1 MWEDKVNMKIDD
13 LLKKLPPD
21 NFGKGDAFEKL
32 VKWWL
37 QNDSVWKGL
46 LKPNTVKLWNESPH
60 RQGRDIGIDLTAEDY
75 LGHVWAIQAKNWKE
89 ETSLPKSEIDKFL
102 SASNTR
108 KFQKRLL
115 VTTTS
120 SISSNAVSAMD
131 HQEKEAKKV
140 TIHDLRESNVEW
152 QLYFDNPK
160 ANATK
165 AIKIPF
171 PHQKD
176 AIKNT
181 VKGLK
186 ENKRGQ
192 LIMAC
197 GSGKTITAQR
207 IDEELESKLTLVLVP
222 SLLLVQQTLKSW
234 REETRKD
241 FLSMAVC
248 SDDTVTNDSAVGK
261 VSDLSIPVTTDSKE
275 IKEFLKLK
283 GRKVIFSTYQSSS
296 KIAKAIKGT
305 KYKFDLVIAD
315 EAHRL
320 AGTVDKE
327 YGSVLQ
333 KNALPSKHYLFMTAT
348 PRIFTANVQ
357 KTASERGVEVYS
369 MDDET
374 IFGKQLHDYSFA
386 DAIRDGVLTDYRVV
400 VVGVDDPMLADM
412 IDQRELVRAG
422 DIDTDAKTLASHIGL
437 AKAMRDYKLNRVIS
451 FHSRIK
457 SAKTFAEQHPKIREW
472 MKEPNI
478 KSTNL
483 TTLTISGQ
491 DSSDARKRVLDQLKE
506 VDSNSQGLVTN
517 ARCLTEGVD
526 VPTLDGIAFI
536 DPRASQVDIVQAVG
550 RAIRRGGDEKKFGY
564 IVIPIFFSQKDIDEE
579 VINESAFKPIWD
591 VINALKSHDSKLS
604 DEIDEMRINL
614 GRLKKPQEISEKVDW
629 NLPKN
634 LDSTFVEKINIL
646 VVEKTTSVWDESYG
660 AFLEFIAKYNHARP
674 TRNDI
679 SETGINLGV
688 WVENNRSRK
697 KFLSKERINKLE
709 ISHPTWTWDPHDDA
723 WNQGFSYLGQYI
735 KEFGNCRVT
744 QKYVNIAGFK
754 LGLWVNGQRT
764 NYRRKKL
771 SSDRILLLENLH
783 DTWSWEPYEDN
794 WEEFYELVKD
804 SIIEDG
810 FINYHRIDKNTKKS
824 IKSWVS
830 MQRTSYRENLLSQEK
845 IIKLENLG
853 DAWSWEPSWD
863 SWFGNF
869 EILKKYVIDNKS
881 VIIPDGIKSKNVKN
895 MRMWITK
902 QRAHYKKGTLE
913 IKKIEM
919 IQSLSPDWKWEPHDQ
934 QWNEMYEELIRF
946 IKLENHA
953 LVPNS
958 YTTKSGLKLGS
969 WIERQRSLVR
979 KKQLS
984 QERLELLKQSHETF
998 SWDPKEESWFNGLS
1012 EYKLNIVNLRENG
1025 IPDLFVT
1032 PTGYKLGQWIR
1043 MQRQAKRRG
1052 ELDKDRL
1059 STLEDLENWSWDPF
1073 EDKWFHNWN
1082 LLRDYLTEHKEY
1094 PKQKGFKLTT
1104 WVENQRKLYK
1114 FGKLEKQK
1122 IKKLESLPV
1131 PIVWNPIESLWIA
1144 NYKEF
1149 LLYVKNK
1156 GDCQIDIETKS
1167 SSGLS
1172 IGAWTYTQRAMFK
1185 QGKLSDERTK
1195 KLEAIN
1201 GWKWDLGKGGRG
1213 KKI

>member
-1 MWEDKVNMKIDD
+1 MQIDD
-13 LLKKLPPD
+13 LLKKLPSD

-75 LGHVWAIQAKNWKE
+75 LGHVWAIQAKNWRE
-89 ETSLPKSEIDKFL
+89 DTSLPKSEIDKFL

-120 SISSNAVSAMD
+120 SISSNALSAMD

-165 AIKIPF
+165 AVKIPF

-207 IDEELESKLTLVLVP
+207 IDEELQSKLTLVLVP

-305 KYKFDLVIAD
+305 KRKFDLVIAD

-369 MDDET
+369 MDDES
-374 IFGKQLHDYSFA
+374 IFGKQLHNYSFA

-400 VVGVDDPMLADM
+400 VVGVDDPMLVDM
-412 IDQRELVRAG
+412 IEQRELVRAG

-457 SAKTFAEQHPKIREW
+457 SAKNFAEAHPRIRDW

-478 KSTNL
+478 KSTKL

-491 DSSDARKRVLDQLKE
+491 DSSDARKTVLDQLKE
-506 VDSNSQGLVTN
+506 VDIDSQGLVTN

-564 IVIPIFFSQKDIDEE
+564 IVIPIFFSQEEIDEE
-579 VINESAFKPIWD
+579 IINESVFKPIWN
-591 VINALKSHDSKLS
+591 VINALKSHDTKLA
-604 DEIDEMRINL
+604 DEIDELRISLGRSRKPMGVSEKVIFDLPLIINSSFVDKIHTSIIEKTSSNWMFSYGALSEYVSEFDKYPIATEEYKGIKIGAWLALQRSRVDYLEKERKELLNRLPNFIWEPYEHQWETGFMRLENFVERYGHARPVRSFVDEDGFKLAVWVGVQRSQYKKGKLGKDKIDRLTNLSPSWSFDPFEDDWEFGFKKLEKFTKENGNANPPAKYQTEDGFNL
-614 GRLKKPQEISEKVDW
+614 GRWVSVQRQVYRKVRFKSELTPLKIKRLESLVGWEWNPRKSRFEIGLNELHNYIDKFGNS
-629 NLPKN
+629 
-634 LDSTFVEKINIL
+634 KIN
-646 VVEKTTSVWDESYG
+646 S
-660 AFLEFIAKYNHARP
+660 KY
-674 TRNDI
+674 I
-679 SETGINLGV
+679 SDSGYTLGL
-688 WVENNRSRK
+688 WISIQRSRK
-697 KFLSKERINKLE
+697 NTLTKQQIAELE
-709 ISHPTWTWDPHDDA
+709 KIMDWTWDPLGDD
-723 WNQGFSYLGQYI
+723 WIRNYKEVLNYC
-735 KEFGNCRVT
+735 KEFGRHPSYGYVDSEGRNTGKWLYAMKNRPPQDPEKLELLSAIPGWGESKDQNTYEFLEMFEELKKYYFKNNDLDVDRNFLT
-744 QKYVNIAGFK
+744 ETGKNLLGWINRQKS
-754 LGLWVNGQRT
+754 
-764 NYRRKKL
+764 NYRRAEL
-771 SSDRILLLENLH
+771 SEDRIELLNSIPAWNWERIKQWEFDEVFDILEKYSKIHGTSDISIYVKFENVSIGKWVSRQRSKYNSKALSEDRIL
-783 DTWSWEPYEDN
+783 
-794 WEEFYELVKD
+794 
-804 SIIEDG
+804 
-810 FINYHRIDKNTKKS
+810 
-824 IKSWVS
+824 
-830 MQRTSYRENLLSQEK
+830 
-845 IIKLENLG
+845 
-853 DAWSWEPSWD
+853 
-863 SWFGNF
+863 
-869 EILKKYVIDNKS
+869 
-881 VIIPDGIKSKNVKN
+881 
-895 MRMWITK
+895 
-902 QRAHYKKGTLE
+902 
-913 IKKIEM
+913 
-919 IQSLSPDWKWEPHDQ
+919 
-934 QWNEMYEELIRF
+934 
-946 IKLENHA
+946 
-953 LVPNS
+953 
-958 YTTKSGLKLGS
+958 
-969 WIERQRSLVR
+969 
-979 KKQLS
+979 
-984 QERLELLKQSHETF
+984 
-998 SWDPKEESWFNGLS
+998 
-1012 EYKLNIVNLRENG
+1012 
-1025 IPDLFVT
+1025 
-1032 PTGYKLGQWIR
+1032 
-1043 MQRQAKRRG
+1043 
-1052 ELDKDRL
+1052 
-1059 STLEDLENWSWDPF
+1059 
-1073 EDKWFHNWN
+1073 
-1082 LLRDYLTEHKEY
+1082 
-1094 PKQKGFKLTT
+1094 
-1104 WVENQRKLYK
+1104 
-1114 FGKLEKQK
+1114 KLEKLPNWTW
-1122 IKKLESLPV
+1122 KK
-1131 PIVWNPIESLWIA
+1131 
-1144 NYKEF
+1144 
-1149 LLYVKNK
+1149 
-1156 GDCQIDIETKS
+1156 
-1167 SSGLS
+1167 
-1172 IGAWTYTQRAMFK
+1172 R
-1185 QGKLSDERTK
+1185 
-1195 KLEAIN
+1195 
-1201 GWKWDLGKGGRG
+1201 
-1213 KKI
+1213 

>member
-1 MWEDKVNMKIDD
+1 MQIDD

-37 QNDSVWKGL
+37 QNDAVWRGL

-108 KFQKRLL
+108 NFQKRLL

-152 QLYFDNPK
+152 QLYLDNPK

-165 AIKIPF
+165 AVKIPF

-207 IDEELESKLTLVLVP
+207 IDEELESKITLVLVP

-261 VSDLSIPVTTDSKE
+261 VSDLSIPVTTNSKE

-305 KYKFDLVIAD
+305 KHKFDLIIAD

-327 YGSVLQ
+327 YGAVLQ

-369 MDDET
+369 MDDEN
-374 IFGKQLHDYSFA
+374 IFGKQLHNYSFA

-457 SAKTFAEQHPKIREW
+457 SAKTFADQHPKIREW

-491 DSSDARKRVLDQLKE
+491 DSSDARKTVLDQLKE
-506 VDSNSQGLVTN
+506 VDINSQGLVTN

-550 RAIRRGGDEKKFGY
+550 RAIRKGGDEKKFGY
-564 IVIPIFFSQKDIDEE
+564 IVIPLFFSQQELHEE
-579 VINESAFKPIWD
+579 AINESVFKPVWN
-591 VINALKSHDSKLS
+591 VINALKSHDAELIKELDSIRFS
-604 DEIDEMRINL
+604 L
-614 GRLKKPQEISEKVDW
+614 GKNQRASLDNTKIQL
-629 NLPKN
+629 NLPK
-634 LDSTFVEKINIL
+634 
-646 VVEKTTSVWDESYG
+646 
-660 AFLEFIAKYNHARP
+660 FIS
-674 TRNDI
+674 NDI
-679 SETGINLGV
+679 INL
-688 WVENNRSRK
+688 
-697 KFLSKERINKLE
+697 
-709 ISHPTWTWDPHDDA
+709 IST
-723 WNQGFSYLGQYI
+723 
-735 KEFGNCRVT
+735 
-744 QKYVNIAGFK
+744 
-754 LGLWVNGQRT
+754 
-764 NYRRKKL
+764 
-771 SSDRILLLENLH
+771 
-783 DTWSWEPYEDN
+783 
-794 WEEFYELVKD
+794 
-804 SIIEDG
+804 
-810 FINYHRIDKNTKKS
+810 
-824 IKSWVS
+824 
-830 MQRTSYRENLLSQEK
+830 K
-845 IIKLENLG
+845 IIKGSTQSWYEIYAYLLNYVEKFDDCNPPRGYLINGFDLGTWTQNQRYRKERLDLTQVNLLETIHPK
-853 DAWSWEPSWD
+853 WSWNILEEQWSTG
-863 SWFGNF
+863 FVYLKEYLTEYGN
-869 EILKKYVIDNKS
+869 LDVPQNYVNKS
-881 VIIPDGIKSKNVKN
+881 G
-895 MRMWITK
+895 
-902 QRAHYKKGTLE
+902 
-913 IKKIEM
+913 
-919 IQSLSPDWKWEPHDQ
+919 
-934 QWNEMYEELIRF
+934 F
-946 IKLENHA
+946 
-953 LVPNS
+953 
-958 YTTKSGLKLGS
+958 KLGS
-969 WIERQRSLVR
+969 WIGRQRRAKKDKTIEIERKELLESLPLWSWNTR
-979 KKQLS
+979 ETSWDKFFKEYKQFFNLHSHSRIPHDFETDEGLLLGDWLYRQKNYHLNGKLS
-984 QERLELLKQSHETF
+984 PTKIKLMKEVDPSWAEDKSEQEWKFALELMKEYYKKNGNINFPKYQKIINGVNLRTWKQTQRVRYKKRTLSETQIKMLEDSF
-998 SWDPKEESWFNGLS
+998 PDWSWDPYDDNWNESFAELIEYIAEKGTSLVPRAYKTRTGLS
-1012 EYKLNIVNLRENG
+1012 LGTWLSRQRDSKRKGILGKHRIDLLNNCHPDFVWSFEDVDPFIENYKIYISEINRLGHGNLSNSHITPDGHKIGNWLN
-1025 IPDLFVT
+1025 
-1032 PTGYKLGQWIR
+1032 WIR
-1043 MQRQAKRRG
+1043 QLYRK
-1052 ELDKDRL
+1052 DKL
-1059 STLEDLENWSWDPF
+1059 SPDKVKLLINSHKNWSWDPNTDSWNKNF
-1073 EDKWFHNWN
+1073 EDLRNFIEKHKSIPTGKNTLGNWVV
-1082 LLRDYLTEHKEY
+1082 
-1094 PKQKGFKLTT
+1094 KQKSLYKKGLLDIDKINKFEKEFPNWTWINLKDDSWENHYQVYLNYVKVTGSCKIDRKFISDSGFK
-1104 WVENQRKLYK
+1104 
-1114 FGKLEKQK
+1114 
-1122 IKKLESLPV
+1122 
-1131 PIVWNPIESLWIA
+1131 
-1144 NYKEF
+1144 
-1149 LLYVKNK
+1149 
-1156 GDCQIDIETKS
+1156 
-1167 SSGLS
+1167 
-1172 IGAWTYTQRAMFK
+1172 IGSWAYTQRADFK
-1185 QGKLSDERTK
+1185 RNKLTLDRVK

-1201 GWKWDLGKGGRG
+1201 GWKWDWGTGGKS